1 VSPGVSQPP
10 ARHDGPVTATRP
22 DPPPAS
28 AGTTAAGPTGAP
40 GPVLHGSVSLTRRLA
55 APPSRVFAAFSELP
69 LRQRWFRVPSEPD
82 AAHHEL
88 DFRVGGREVVRATFA
103 APGTRERVE
112 YSARFLDIVTDQR
125 IVFVYEVVLDGRRR
139 SVSLVTVELA
149 SDGDGTRLRYTE
161 QYAVVAS
168 TDDGATDVAHLEGG
182 LQLLLNGLT
191 FAVEGR

>member
-1 VSPGVSQPP
+1 
-10 ARHDGPVTATRP
+10 
-22 DPPPAS
+22 
-28 AGTTAAGPTGAP
+28 
-40 GPVLHGSVSLTRRLA
+40 VSLTRRLA
-55 APPSRVFAAFSELP
+55 APPSRVFAAFAELP
-69 LRQRWFRVPSEPD
+69 LRQRWFRIPSEPD

-112 YSARFLDIVTDQR
+112 YSARFLDIVADQR

-149 SDGDGTRLRYTE
+149 SDGDGEGDGTQLRYTE
-161 QYAVVAS
+161 QYAVVAY

-182 LQLLLNGLT
+182 LQLLLNRLT